1 MGRMAASS
9 DWVELPAVWIR
20 GGTSKCWLFDA
31 DRLAEADLP
40 ADAILEAA
48 FGAADARQIDGV
60 GGASSTTSKA
70 MIVRRSRTP
79 GVDVD
84 YTFAQVGIGQRIV
97 EWGSNCGNCATA
109 VGLYA
114 VQQGLVPPDGER
126 TTVHML
132 NTNTGARLDAVVA
145 TPEAR
150 VPHVGSQTVPGV
162 VGTGV
167 PVGLRFLAPFSRA
180 GRPTL
185 PTGDAAQMI
194 DTGSRSGR
202 VSIVDAGAICALVDA
217 ASIDMRGDA
226 SLDEVTA
233 RLGELIAFRRH
244 ASVAAGLSRTVEEAA
259 DAVPKVGVVAA
270 PVDYETTSGERVSAR
285 DYDISARMLSML
297 QPHPAIGL
305 TSAVALAVAADIPGT
320 TADAV
325 AGRSRRADP
334 DVLRIG
340 TPSGVVATEL
350 ERDEH
355 GDVCAVVLWRAARRL
370 ATARLEIPLA
380 AAALPTHTAVSADL
394 ASTPTR

>member
-1 MGRMAASS
+1 M
-9 DWVELPAVWIR
+9 WIR

-40 ADAILEAA
+40 ADTILEAA
-48 FGAADARQIDGV
+48 FGAADPRQIDGV

-79 GVDVD
+79 NVDVD

-114 VQQGLVPPDGER
+114 VQQGLVPPDEDR
-126 TTVHML
+126 TVVRML

-145 TPEAR
+145 TPGGR
-150 VPHVGSQTVPGV
+150 VPHTGAQTVPGV

-185 PTGDAAQMI
+185 PTGRPAQLIDAA
-194 DTGSRSGR
+194 GRSGT
-202 VSIVDAGAICALVDA
+202 VTIVDAGAICALIDA
-217 ASIDMRGDA
+217 ESIGLRGNESID
-226 SLDEVTA
+226 EITA
-233 RLGELIAFRRH
+233 ELEALITFRRH
-244 ASVAAGLSRTVEEAA
+244 ASVAAGLSRTIEEAA
-259 DAVPKVGVVAA
+259 DAVPKIGIVA
-270 PVDYETTSGERVSAR
+270 PPTDYRTTTGELVSAD
-285 DYDISARMLSML
+285 DYDLSARMLSML

-305 TSAVALAVAADIPGT
+305 TSAVALTIAADHAGT
-320 TADAV
+320 VANAAARRGDAN
-325 AGRSRRADP
+325 
-334 DVLRIG
+334 VLRIG
-340 TPSGVVATEL
+340 TPSGVVTTEI

-355 GDVCAVVLWRAARRL
+355 GAVVAVVLWRAARRL
-370 ATARLEIPLA
+370 ATAQLEVPLPAVALTSAGAPGAAGAPA
-380 AAALPTHTAVSADL
+380 AAEAQAAARSVFADSA
-394 ASTPTR
+394 A